1 MPRNAATN
9 RFIQRNANA
18 AILANGANGAAGNI
32 LSIANNASLN
42 PTAAVTVDIWHR
54 PRSLKAA
61 ILFDN
66 STGGVTNSYF
76 VGIGADLS
84 LLWYSTIGGLAKNIT
99 TTTSKLKL
107 NEWNFITATYDGANI
122 YLFANGAQF
131 GTLAATGSLGTNSGS
146 LFIGAYYTGSAGFTV
161 DGALYNPRIYSA
173 GCTLAEHQD
182 RYYNGITSTALQAA
196 LELDLDTNRGAG
208 TTVLDLSGN
217 GNTATL
223 GAGAS
228 WSGDVPFKSRKASV
242 NANMVKNGDFEYAPP
257 FTAATTTSSRWIDGT
272 ATGSTTNDLFRW
284 YHIVGVANYAS
295 SFDTTTKRSGT
306 ASLKIEATD
315 TSGRGRA
322 LSAPFE
328 ATTTESLVR
337 QYGIPCLATSDYDLS
352 CYIKTNNCQSN
363 SIRLQIQYFNGSGTS
378 LGTTNGT
385 YQAGTQDW
393 TAYNL
398 RFTTLSGT
406 QYFIVKFTMDVAG
419 SICQAWLDDLS
430 ITPVYP
436 EGRVPANGNLVKNFD
451 FEVAPTFVAATAT
464 SARFIDGSSGGST
477 TNGTYKW
484 AILSGSTG
492 GTFSSQFDS
501 SVFNAGAYSI
511 KLSTLATASKLD
523 VSPVINIT
531 AANLP
536 LQGIPVNPSTSYTV
550 SYRMKTLA
558 NSGSATSGATVTIQ
572 ERDAAAGNSVSN
584 TGTKIQTTTDWTTYT
599 FSFTTASTTVYLV
612 PRLSVNGSDGAG
624 TLIMDAWFDDI
635 YLAPTTNPGRVV
647 IT

>member
-1 MPRNAATN
+1 MPRHAVTN

-146 LFIGAYYTGSAGFTV
+146 LFIGAYYTGSTGLTV

-257 FTAATTTSSRWIDGT
+257 FTAATTTSARWIDGT
-272 ATGSTTNDLFRW
+272 ASGSSTNDLFRW

-363 SIRLQIQYFNGSGTS
+363 SIRVQIQYFSGNGTS

-385 YQAGTQDW
+385 YQVGTQDW
-393 TAYNL
+393 TAYSL
-398 RFTTLSGT
+398 RFTTLSAT

-436 EGRVPANGNLVKNFD
+436 EGRVPADGNLVKNFD
-451 FEVAPTFVAATAT
+451 FEVVPTFTAAQNTAGTWITGVA
-464 SARFIDGSSGGST
+464 GGSG
-477 TNGTYKW
+477 TNATYKW
-484 AILSGSTG
+484 AIPSAAISAAA
-492 GTFSSQFDS
+492 SVRFDTTVS
-501 SVFNAGAYSI
+501 HNGNASI
-511 KLSTLATASKLD
+511 KLDVTDASGTVVVSNILNSAVGGTLGS
-523 VSPVINIT
+523 INV
-531 AANLP
+531 LP
-536 LQGIPVNPSTSYTV
+536 NTSYSFSAWVKTSTV
-550 SYRMKTLA
+550 GTNGVYMDVRQFNAAGSTITTTSSNKL
-558 NSGSATSGATVTIQ
+558 SGTNDWTQVTGSFTSN
-572 ERDAAAGNSVSN
+572 AAATNVCIILRNGVA
-584 TGTKIQTTTDWTTYT
+584 GQ
-599 FSFTTASTTVYLV
+599 AST
-612 PRLSVNGSDGAG
+612 
-624 TLIMDAWFDDI
+624 AWFDDI